1 MTADAGATGS
11 PRRTR
16 RPGTVLLVAAAVT
29 LVVGGATAAAVG
41 LAGRDAQVPPP
52 LSAPLPSSAPTPA
65 SSAAGPSSPA
75 ATLAEPSR
83 TLAPAETVTPAAA
96 AVPAQVSI
104 PSIGV
109 TSDLLHLGLQAD
121 GTLEV
126 PRGDD
131 FDRAA
136 WYDGSPRPGDTG
148 PAVIEGHVSSKS
160 RGPSVFFE
168 LSTLAVGDRVDVL
181 REDGTTASFEVYDL
195 QQFPKDGF
203 PTLQVYGNTQGPELR
218 LITCGGTIA
227 ESDGHYTDN
236 IVVFAHLV
244 EG

>member
-1 MTADAGATGS
+1 MPADAGAAGA

-16 RPGTVLLVAAAVT
+16 RPGTVLTVVAAVT
-29 LVVGGATAAAVG
+29 LVVGGGTAAAVG
-41 LAGRDAQVPPP
+41 IAGRDAQAPPP
-52 LSAPLPSSAPTPA
+52 LSAPTTSSEPTPVSSA
-65 SSAAGPSSPA
+65 SGPSSPA
-75 ATLAEPSR
+75 ATTPEPTS
-83 TLAPAETVTPAAA
+83 TLAPAQTVAPAPAAA
-96 AVPAQVSI
+96 PVQVSI

-109 TSDLLHLGLQAD
+109 TSDLLQLGLQAD

-136 WYDGSPRPGDTG
+136 WYDGSPRPGDVG
-148 PAVIEGHVSSKS
+148 PAVIEGHVSSKA

-203 PTLQVYGNTQGPELR
+203 PSLQVYGNTPGPELR

-236 IVVFAHLV
+236 IVVFARQMQ
-244 EG
+244 G

>member
-1 MTADAGATGS
+1 MPADAGVAGT

-16 RPGTVLLVAAAVT
+16 RPGTVLAVAAAVA
-29 LVVGGATAAAVG
+29 LLVGGGTAVAVG
-41 LAGRDAQVPPP
+41 LAGRDAQAPPP
-52 LSAPLPSSAPTPA
+52 LSAPAPSSRPTPV
-65 SSAAGPSSPA
+65 SSASGPSAPA
-75 ATLAEPSR
+75 ATTPEPTS
-83 TLAPAETVTPAAA
+83 TLAPAETARPAPAAA
-96 AVPAQVSI
+96 PVQVSI

-109 TSDLLHLGLQAD
+109 SSDLLHLGLQAD

-126 PRGDD
+126 PQGDD

-136 WYDGSPRPGDTG
+136 WYDGSPRPGDIG
-148 PAVIEGHVSSKS
+148 PAVIEGHVSSKA

-168 LSTLAVGDRVDVL
+168 LSTLAVGDRVEVL

-195 QQFPKDGF
+195 QQFPKNGF

-227 ESDGHYTDN
+227 ESDGHFSDN
-236 IVVFAHLV
+236 IVVFARAV
-244 EG
+244 QA